1 MRRSLFAVHRFS
13 RPYRRYAS
21 TPKRRSV
28 FPGYRGLCFFAIYPF
43 DVSFHV
49 LLMNYKETLNLPKTE
64 FPMKANLSSRE
75 PEILARWDADKIYE
89 QIQEVRKND
98 PLFILHD
105 GPPFANGDVHMGTAL
120 NKLLKD
126 LIVKSRAMA
135 GFRAPYIPGWDCHGL
150 PIEFKVVKES
160 KGLSPLE
167 VRKRSEA
174 YARKYID
181 IQRRQFRRLGVFGDW
196 EHPYLTLDPSYEAVI
211 LRVFAELVEK
221 DLVYQSKKPVFW
233 STGAQTA
240 LAEAEV
246 EYKDRTDPSI
256 YVEFP
261 VRTGPLAGKAS
272 IVIWTTTPWTIP
284 ANLAISVHPAYRYL
298 VQEFRHPEQAKPR
311 VLLMARELVSHFENE
326 TGWRQIGEPLGLFPG
341 AEMEKWLCH
350 HPFLDRDS
358 IVLLSEHVTLDAGT
372 GCVHTAPGHGE
383 EDYQIGRKYGLPLL
397 SPVDDN
403 GRYTE
408 EVGIPEWIG
417 KYVFDANKD
426 VIQRL
431 KEVECLLAVNDYP
444 HTYPHCWRSKTPV
457 IFRAV
462 EQFFI
467 RVDLL
472 KPAALQSIDQVN
484 WLPQWGRNRI
494 YATVESRPDWC
505 ISRQRSW
512 GVPLPVF
519 YDGSAPILNPGWI
532 RKMADLVEH
541 RGTNVWYEL
550 GDAELAMELGLP
562 KAFSRRNDTLDVW
575 IDSGVSH
582 EAVLR
587 RHPALHFPADV
598 YIEATDQHRGWFQSS
613 LLTSI
618 AISGEAPYREVL
630 THAFVV
636 DVESRRK
643 ISKSEQGGYAKP
655 TEVEHYIHKY
665 GADLVRLWV
674 SSVNY
679 ADEVPFG
686 ETMFSQLTDTYRR
699 IRNTLRILLGNLYD
713 FDPTKDQVTDLTL
726 VDRWAASRLQQLIQ
740 QCGEAYQQYEFHK
753 VYHGVNQFCAV
764 DLSSLYI
771 DITKDRMYCDAS
783 FSHRRRATQTVLHRT
798 FETVVRL
805 IAPILVF
812 TAEEAWKF
820 FGKSISV
827 HLERFPEPDH
837 SQIDAKSIGDAD
849 ALLAARSIVAQSIEI
864 ARQKKLI
871 GNALEAHVV
880 LSLPREHRVHRLD
893 ISEVEEFLILSHLDL
908 VATDGESNAVIHRTP
923 YPRCE
928 RCWRHRPT
936 VGLQPDHPTLCDR
949 CAEVVGELVID
960 E

>member
-1 MRRSLFAVHRFS
+1 MPDAPNARVIC
-13 RPYRRYAS
+13 P
-21 TPKRRSV
+21 
-28 FPGYRGLCFFAIYPF
+28 FFAIYAF
-43 DVSFHV
+43 GASFRV
-49 LLMNYKETLNLPKTE
+49 LRMNYKETLNLPKTE
-64 FPMKANLSSRE
+64 FPMKANLASRE
-75 PEILARWDADKIYE
+75 PETLARWDAEEIY
-89 QIQEVRKND
+89 QRIQEVRKD
-98 PLFILHD
+98 APLFVLHD

-174 YARKYID
+174 YARKYVD

-196 EHPYLTLDPSYEAVI
+196 DHPYLTLDPSYEAVI

-256 YVEFP
+256 YVGFP
-261 VRTGPLAGKAS
+261 VRTGPFAGKAS
-272 IVIWTTTPWTIP
+272 IAIWTTTPWTIP
-284 ANLAISVHPAYRYL
+284 ANLAISVHPAYKYL
-298 VQEFRHPEQAKPR
+298 VQEFRHPEQVNPR
-311 VLLMARELVSHFENE
+311 VLLMASDLVNHFENE
-326 TGWRQIGEPLGLFPG
+326 TGWKQAGEALGFFLG
-341 AEMEKWLCH
+341 ADMEKWLCR

-358 IVLLSEHVTLDAGT
+358 IVLPSEHVTLDAGT

-383 EDYQIGRKYGLPLL
+383 EDYQIGLKYGLSLL

-408 EVGIPEWIG
+408 EVGVPEWVG

-431 KEVECLLAVNDYP
+431 GEVGCLLAAKEFH
-444 HTYPHCWRSKTPV
+444 HTYPNCWRSKTPV

-472 KPAALQSIDQVN
+472 KPAALESIDRVN
-484 WLPQWGRNRI
+484 WIPHWGRNRI

-519 YDGSAPILNPGWI
+519 YDEGTPILNPDWI
-532 RKMADLVEH
+532 RRMADLVEN

-550 GDAELAMELGLP
+550 GDAELAKELGLP
-562 KAFSRRNDTLDVW
+562 KALTRRNDTLDVW

-582 EAVLR
+582 QAVLR

-618 AISGEAPYREVL
+618 AIHGVAPYREVL

-636 DVESRRK
+636 DVESRQK

-655 TEVEHYIHKY
+655 TEVEHYIQKY

-679 ADEVPFG
+679 TDEVPFG
-686 ETMFSQLTDTYRR
+686 ETMFGQLTDTYRR

-713 FDPTKDQVTDLTL
+713 FKPAEDQVTELSL

-740 QCGEAYQQYEFHK
+740 QCREAYQQYEFHK

-783 FSHRRRATQTVLHRT
+783 SSLRRRATQTVLHRT
-798 FETVVRL
+798 FDTVVRL

-812 TAEEAWKF
+812 TAEEAWRF

-827 HLERFPEPDH
+827 HLERFPEPDP
-837 SQIDAKSIGDAD
+837 SQIDTRSLDDAE
-849 ALLAARSIVAQSIEI
+849 ALLAARSIVAQSIEV
-864 ARQKKLI
+864 ARQRKLI

-880 LSLPREHRVHRLD
+880 LSLPREHRVHQLN
-893 ISEVEEFLILSHLDL
+893 ISQVEEFLILSHLDL
-908 VATDGESNAVIHRTP
+908 VETDGESNAVVTKTS
-923 YPRCE
+923 YLRCE
-928 RCWRHRPT
+928 RCWRHRAT
-936 VGLQPDHPTLCDR
+936 VGLQPGHPTLCDR
-949 CAEVVGELVID
+949 CAEVVSELALD

>member
-1 MRRSLFAVHRFS
+1 
-13 RPYRRYAS
+13 
-21 TPKRRSV
+21 
-28 FPGYRGLCFFAIYPF
+28 
-43 DVSFHV
+43 
-49 LLMNYKETLNLPKTE
+49 MNYKETLNLPRTE
-64 FPMKANLSSRE
+64 FPMKANLSVRE
-75 PEILARWDADKIYE
+75 PEILARWEAEKIYD
-89 QIQEVRKND
+89 QIQEARKDD
-98 PLFILHD
+98 PLFVLHD

-120 NKLLKD
+120 NKILKD

-167 VRKRSEA
+167 VRKRSET

-181 IQRRQFRRLGVFGDW
+181 IQRRQFRRLGVLGDW
-196 EHPYLTLDPSYEAVI
+196 DHPYLTLDPSYEAVI

-256 YVEFP
+256 YVAFP
-261 VRTGPLAGKAS
+261 ILTGPFAGRAS

-284 ANLAISVHPAYRYL
+284 ANLAITVHPTYKYL
-298 VQEFRHPEQAKPR
+298 VQEFRHPEQAESR
-311 VLLMARELVSHFENE
+311 LLLMAVDLVSHFEKE
-326 TGWRQIGEPLGLFPG
+326 TGWKQIGQPFETFAG
-341 AEMEKWLCH
+341 AEMEKWLCR
-350 HPFLDRDS
+350 HPFLNRDS
-358 IVLLSEHVTLDAGT
+358 IVLLSEHVTLEAGT

-383 EDYQIGRKYGLPLL
+383 EDYQIGLKYGLPLL
-397 SPVDDN
+397 SPVDDD

-408 EVGIPEWIG
+408 EVGVPEWVG

-426 VIQRL
+426 VIHRL
-431 KEVECLLAVNDYP
+431 SEVGCLLAVNDY
-444 HTYPHCWRSKTPV
+444 HHSYPNCWRSKTPV

-467 RVDLL
+467 RVDRV
-472 KPAALQSIDQVN
+472 KPDALRSIDEVQWV
-484 WLPQWGRNRI
+484 PHWGRNRI

-519 YDGSAPILNPGWI
+519 YDSGRPIMNPDWI

-550 GDAELAMELGLP
+550 GDAEFSKELDLP
-562 KAFSRRNDTLDVW
+562 KTFSRRNDTLDVW

-587 RHPALHFPADV
+587 QHPALHWPADV

-613 LLTSI
+613 LLTSV
-618 AISGEAPYREVL
+618 AINDQAPYREVI

-636 DVESRRK
+636 DLESRQK
-643 ISKSEQGGYAKP
+643 ISKSNQGAYAKP
-655 TEVEHYIHKY
+655 TEAEHYVNKY
-665 GADLVRLWV
+665 GADIVRLWV

-679 ADEVPFG
+679 TDEVPFG
-686 ETMFSQLTDTYRR
+686 EKMFGQLTDTYRR

-713 FDPTKDQVTDLTL
+713 FDPAKDAISELTL
-726 VDRWAASRLQQLIQ
+726 ADRWIASRLQQLVQ
-740 QCGEAYQQYEFHK
+740 QCQEAYQQYEFHK

-764 DLSSLYI
+764 DLSSLYV
-771 DITKDRMYCDAS
+771 DITKDRMYCDAPNAR
-783 FSHRRRATQTVLHRT
+783 RRRATQTVLHKT
-798 FETVVRL
+798 FATLVRL

-812 TAEEAWKF
+812 TAEEAWNS
-820 FGKSISV
+820 FGKSSSV
-827 HLERFPEPDH
+827 HLERFPESDP
-837 SQIDAKSIGDAD
+837 SQIDHGAIEDAT
-849 ALLAARSIVAQSIEI
+849 ALLDARSIVAQSIEI
-864 ARQKKLI
+864 ARQQKLI
-871 GNALEAHVV
+871 GNGLEAHVV
-880 LSLPREHRVHRLD
+880 LSLPREHRVHQLNLG
-893 ISEVEEFLILSHLDL
+893 EVEEFLILSHLDL
-908 VATDGESNAVIHRTP
+908 VPTDGESSAVISKTP
-923 YPRCE
+923 YGRCE

-936 VGLQPDHPTLCDR
+936 VGLQPGYPTLCDR
-949 CAEVVGELVID
+949 CAEVVSQLATD